1 MRFIEDRTLGGR
13 RRIGQAS
20 YTALLRDV
28 SARDETA
35 RYGDARGK
43 VRGKCGE
50 SAGKV
55 RESLGKARAGEG
67 VRTSRRARAS
77 RSRRMRTHG
86 GAAVAA
92 DQ

>member
-43 VRGKCGE
+43 VRGKCG
-50 SAGKV
+50 
-55 RESLGKARAGEG
+55 KARAGEG

>member
-1 MRFIEDRTLGGR
+1 MKQQDTGTL
-13 RRIGQAS
+13 A
-20 YTALLRDV
+20 
-28 SARDETA
+28 
-35 RYGDARGK
+35 
-43 VRGKCGE
+43 GKCGE

-77 RSRRMRTHG
+77 RSRRMRAHG

>member
-1 MRFIEDRTLGGR
+1 M
-13 RRIGQAS
+13 
-20 YTALLRDV
+20 
-28 SARDETA
+28 
-35 RYGDARGK
+35 
-43 VRGKCGE
+43 
-50 SAGKV
+50 